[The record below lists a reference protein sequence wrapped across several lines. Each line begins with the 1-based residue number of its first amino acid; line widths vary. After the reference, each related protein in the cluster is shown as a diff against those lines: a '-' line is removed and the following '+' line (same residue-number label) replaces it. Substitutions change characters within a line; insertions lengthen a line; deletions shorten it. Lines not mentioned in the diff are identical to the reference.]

1 MSRANWAHIA
11 MLTATLLYGANYRIA
26 KAIMP
31 FPMPPFAFI
40 MFRILGAG
48 LLFWLLHALYYAR
61 AARLSKN
68 LLTRHI
74 FCTYYESS

>member
-74 FCTYYESS
+74 FCT